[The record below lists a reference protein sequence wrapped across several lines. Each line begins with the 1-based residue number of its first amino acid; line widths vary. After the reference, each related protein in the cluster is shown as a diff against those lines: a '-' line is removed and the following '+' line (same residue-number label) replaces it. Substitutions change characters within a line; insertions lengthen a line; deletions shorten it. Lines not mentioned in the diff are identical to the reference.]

1 MNKNFY
7 EAWDQVTLSQEA
19 DERIRALLEP
29 EGQQAKMK
37 GKPGKRVRQKSV
49 KFLMAASAAVLLLA
63 VSAVAGSWLD
73 FLDWF
78 GSGTKLTDEEKAV
91 IAEFS
96 EESGLSV
103 PSEGATLVMDSVYND
118 GSMVKVIFHFEGD
131 VFGDAAW
138 PEGEYSLDGMASLVS
153 EDEIIY
159 PGAAQTIEYY
169 GFDGASGGPNF
180 VYTCIGHGYDLRS
193 GAYVLRF
200 SLEELTHW
208 GENAGTTL
216 PGRWDFE
223 LPLTGDGTETLQT
236 EEAVTVLVRS
246 KEPEDAQMHEVALE
260 DIQVLTGSVRFS
272 AAVPGGLYQF
282 EPVAFRKDGT
292 EVQAVLV
299 TWEETYEETGK
310 TAFEC
315 FWEHPI
321 DLGELESIEQGG
333 VEIPIPKE

>member
-1 MNKNFY
+1 MNKYFY
-7 EAWDQVTLSQEA
+7 EAWDQVTLSREA
-19 DERIRALLEP
+19 DERIRPLLES
-29 EGQQAKMK
+29 EGQRAKRK
-37 GKPGKRVRQKSV
+37 GKPGKRARRKSV
-49 KFLMAASAAVLLLA
+49 KFLIAASAAVLLLA

-78 GSGTKLTDEEKAV
+78 GSGTKLTEEEKAV
-91 IAEFS
+91 IVEFS
-96 EESGLSV
+96 EGSGISV

-169 GFDGASGGPNF
+169 GFDGVSGGPNF
-180 VYTCIGHGYDLRS
+180 VYTYIGHGYDLRS
-193 GAYVLRF
+193 GAYALRF

-216 PGRWDFE
+216 PGRWDFD
-223 LPLTGDGTETLQT
+223 LPLAEDGTEALQP
-236 EEAVTVLVRS
+236 EKAVTVLVRS
-246 KEPEDAQMHEVALE
+246 KEPEDTQMYEVVLE
-260 DIQVLTGSVRFS
+260 DIRVLTGSVRFS
-272 AAVPGGLYQF
+272 AAVPGERYRF

-292 EVQAVLV
+292 EVRSVLV
-299 TWEETYEETGK
+299 TWEETYEEMGMTE
-310 TAFEC
+310 FEC

-321 DLGELESIEQGG
+321 DPGELESIEQGG